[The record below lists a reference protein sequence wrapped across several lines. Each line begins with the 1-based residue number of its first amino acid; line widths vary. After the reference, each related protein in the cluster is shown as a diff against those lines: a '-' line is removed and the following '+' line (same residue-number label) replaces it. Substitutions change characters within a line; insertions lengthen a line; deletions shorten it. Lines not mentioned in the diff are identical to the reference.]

1 MNLNRWLMIPFV
13 SISLLAHP
21 PSKSNPEAEIQAV
34 VKAYHEAM
42 ARKDVDALKN
52 LFHPDLVVFEAGGV
66 DKGRDAYLE
75 HHLGPELKELKSWTY
90 GPMETSVLT
99 GDPTSV
105 VLCSFTY
112 EAALDSGKISKG
124 KATESMVLTRTAE
137 GWRIR
142 HLHWS
147 SRAIKPSKP

>member
-1 MNLNRWLMIPFV
+1 MTLIRRLMIPLA
-13 SISLLAHP
+13 SLSLLAHP
-21 PSKSNPEAEIQAV
+21 PSKPNPEAEVQAL
-34 VKAYHEAM
+34 VKAYHEALV
-42 ARKDVDALKN
+42 RKDMEALKK

-66 DKGRDAYLE
+66 DKGRGAYLE

-90 GPMETSVLT
+90 GPMETSVLM

-105 VLCSFTY
+105 ALCRFTY
-112 EAALDSGKISKG
+112 EAILEGGKLSKG
-124 KATESMVLTRTAE
+124 KATESLVLIRTAE

-147 SRAIKPSKP
+147 SRAIEPSKP